1 MVAKWPQWEFTQRRE
16 FLRTDERCKVKR
28 WTVKRW
34 WKHSQES
41 KTRGS
46 ENTTKKF
53 QKETIKRIFDIHP
66 VKHQSDSCT
75 TGMDDNGDNGFHGIR
90 TVERDRSYFLPVLD
104 TVDFLNILCLASSC
118 GSCEAPPVISALTV
132 SQSYAKML
140 AYFTGMSAHM
150 NTFMQC
156 QFTRDFTLT
165 SM

>member
-1 MVAKWPQWEFTQRRE
+1 MVAKWPQWEFTQRTE

-34 WKHSQES
+34 WTHSQES
-41 KTRGS
+41 KTWGS

-90 TVERDRSYFLPVLD
+90 TVEKDRSYFLHVLD

-118 GSCEAPPVISALTV
+118 GSCEAPPVIPHSRCLNHMQKCWRILPEWARTWTRLCSAN
-132 SQSYAKML
+132 SQE
-140 AYFTGMSAHM
+140 
-150 NTFMQC
+150 
-156 QFTRDFTLT
+156 T
-165 SM
+165 SH